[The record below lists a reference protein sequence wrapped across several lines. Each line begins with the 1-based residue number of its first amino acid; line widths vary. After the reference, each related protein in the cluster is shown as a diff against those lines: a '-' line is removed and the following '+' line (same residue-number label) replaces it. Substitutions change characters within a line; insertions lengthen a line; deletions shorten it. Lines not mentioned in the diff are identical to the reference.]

1 MGVFHVKMLPILFA
15 IGVLSASVSSSFL
28 PQWQELNCEANHKYL
43 FADVTH
49 TWQDARE
56 ECALYGGWLLSIDSM
71 QEQNCLL
78 KYAKTNVQSG
88 WFWHDATDSETEGVY
103 VHAKDNLD
111 LTWINTRWR
120 CDKVR
125 SFNSADDFDYLFL
138 GLYGE
143 NDVRTGAW
151 CSYDD
156 TQKYYFICEGLI

>member
-103 VHAKDNLD
+103 VHAKDKLD
-111 LTWINTRWR
+111 LLTALMT
-120 CDKVR
+120 
-125 SFNSADDFDYLFL
+125 L
-138 GLYGE
+138 
-143 NDVRTGAW
+143 T
-151 CSYDD
+151 
-156 TQKYYFICEGLI
+156 ICFWAYMEKMMFEQEPGVLMT